1 MNKTM
6 QNRFGGVPTAHNG
19 NTKTRFFRKPIAM
32 LLLLA
37 ALVMAGGKAW
47 GADNVTWSS
56 GNTYGGNY
64 YGLSNHVII
73 KVSGT
78 VYINAPITV
87 SSPWT
92 NTFAIPSEYTVTVQP
107 ATTGGTCTIKRA
119 PNYTGEIFRII
130 NYDGSNA
137 PNGIIGDTYWGG
149 GHLIIKDGVTFDGE
163 NRANCSPFIH
173 VYLANYHVNNNN
185 YSGTCKIQ
193 GTSSNHVVFKDNTNS
208 AILNEWKLSQCD
220 YCDFINNSTATSS
233 GGAIGSPGL
242 MKVKHCSFNSNSCNG
257 NGGAI
262 YTNYSG
268 DLSTIESCSF
278 IGNHANVGGA
288 IFNSGKLK
296 ITGASNDSTT
306 FKKNYATH
314 ASFGSGAIYSATAG
328 VTDPLICEFC
338 QFGASSD
345 TPNSTSNRNY
355 APAGGA
361 MLSNYAK
368 IYNSSFYY
376 NQASSTQGGA
386 VHNGG
391 TMEFYD
397 CQFIGNYANTNG
409 GAIWNNGTIN
419 HLEDCVFYGNHA
431 TTNGGAIYNPSNKTL
446 SCTGCTFGDSSIP
459 GSANYA
465 NTGGAIYS
473 AGTSLSLDDCIFEGN
488 YTENRGRG
496 GGAVNNASGTM
507 TCTNNCEFNNN
518 AADYTGSAGNYGFGG
533 GILNDGTLSCT
544 DCSFVGNDAYVGGGI
559 CSYQKVVTTNCLF
572 QANNGAING
581 GGFYQNNSSTS
592 DPSTITSCEFDS
604 NTAKAGGG
612 IFSSGYLKIKEANGN
627 PTLIHDN
634 EILSGGTGGGG
645 IFTNGTIDME
655 GGQIYDNATNIPNGG
670 GVYVALLS
678 HAGDFRLKGTSAI
691 YSNSTTG
698 NGGGVYVTSGATFT
712 MSGSSNI
719 GTSGGNS
726 ATRGGGI
733 YSEGTVSING
743 GQIVNNSSSGSGGGV
758 FVNNG
763 ICSITGGTIGTS
775 GNANTAA
782 TNGGGMFIASNGTV
796 YIDGGDIEYNE
807 ASGDGGGVYQDGTLY
822 MEYEVH
828 IRNNTKSSAANNVY
842 LNTNKKITIDTD
854 GLYCGSSIGINN
866 ATNGLNVVTGPVAK
880 VQHAYR
886 NGFFFQDTNAYGV
899 FPSTTSVFAP
909 GSTNLYLANLSGSS
923 INTFPIASGATAGT
937 DYVGSAGGN
946 ITQVKTAK
954 GLAFLAMDVFNGN
967 TYANKTVTLAN
978 DITFGN
984 SDNWE
989 PIGFRAFSSDDCN
1002 GNGTDHPFSGTFN
1015 GNGHIITNLHGD
1027 PGYRDYGLFGYVLN
1041 GTIQNVI
1048 IASGTGG
1055 QASENIGGLVGYQ
1068 NGGQI
1073 QYCQIILN
1081 SLTGISGATAAIGGI
1096 VGRLEGGKVHSCSAI
1111 PGTLTNG
1118 TNLGGLVGTV
1128 ATNGKLYNSYAN
1140 TNLAAYGNNSSGDIR
1155 NCYVRLISGSNVGT
1169 GTYIGTSASN
1179 TGTFTAV
1186 QTPYLYKHA
1195 DNKVTVGGA
1204 TTNLVDK
1211 LNSWVGSSSAY
1222 AHWSRTMASPIN
1234 GDYPILMM
1242 PGMTCVGTKSGSDV
1256 LNYGSSLNTMLGTHN
1271 ALGDN
1276 IYFWG
1281 TEGTVASPMT
1291 ASNTNANVYFAENA
1305 AIIHSGS
1312 ITKAHV
1318 GITVDNTNG
1327 SAGVHWHM
1335 FSPALSNAPLG
1346 INYTDNNDWSFS
1358 LGHPSGMPY
1367 YLFNQ
1372 KSESSATYGY
1382 FPSHEYGTTYPS
1394 SNASATSY
1402 YPDWDFY
1409 CYYEPEYHWINFK
1422 RNGNSHHHE
1431 DLDPSHPHI
1440 NYQATPTA
1448 TTNENESTLIK
1459 GKGYLVATAQPTLL
1473 EAKGTLNQGTFTI
1486 AVTKDSPTYR
1496 TGFNF
1501 LGNPYQSYFDFDK
1514 FADENKALWGGT
1526 KTNASYI
1533 ILDKDGYTYYAYSG
1547 SANLI
1552 TTSANR
1558 YLHPH
1563 QGFMIVATNAG
1574 TASFTNDMRS
1584 TTGADFRDEQ
1594 VNYPLVN
1601 LIVTEDDGN
1610 RDITTIELGR
1620 PEVGGAFKYYDLRI
1634 GKGCLYTHYEDQ
1646 DYAIAFTLPGI
1657 DQVGVRFE
1665 TDEDATY
1672 TMTWDM
1678 ENGEFSYLHL
1688 IDNITGSDIDCL
1700 QAREYRFSSKTTD
1713 FKSRF
1718 KLMFGYTGV
1727 EEQEDGPST
1736 GSGTFAFIMGN
1747 ELVVNCGPSTP
1758 STGSGTSGTATLQ
1771 MFDMT
1776 GRQVM
1781 STTVSG
1787 TQTTTMLPNVTA
1799 GVYVLRLSDRIN
1811 GTRTQKIVI
1820 E

>member
-1 MNKTM
+1 
-6 QNRFGGVPTAHNG
+6 
-19 NTKTRFFRKPIAM
+19 
-32 LLLLA
+32 
-37 ALVMAGGKAW
+37 
-47 GADNVTWSS
+47 
-56 GNTYGGNY
+56 
-64 YGLSNHVII
+64 
-73 KVSGT
+73 
-78 VYINAPITV
+78 
-87 SSPWT
+87 
-92 NTFAIPSEYTVTVQP
+92 
-107 ATTGGTCTIKRA
+107 
-119 PNYTGEIFRII
+119 
-130 NYDGSNA
+130 
-137 PNGIIGDTYWGG
+137 
-149 GHLIIKDGVTFDGE
+149 
-163 NRANCSPFIH
+163 
-173 VYLANYHVNNNN
+173 
-185 YSGTCKIQ
+185 
-193 GTSSNHVVFKDNTNS
+193 
-208 AILNEWKLSQCD
+208 
-220 YCDFINNSTATSS
+220 
-233 GGAIGSPGL
+233 
-242 MKVKHCSFNSNSCNG
+242 
-257 NGGAI
+257 
-262 YTNYSG
+262 
-268 DLSTIESCSF
+268 
-278 IGNHANVGGA
+278 
-288 IFNSGKLK
+288 
-296 ITGASNDSTT
+296 
-306 FKKNYATH
+306 
-314 ASFGSGAIYSATAG
+314 
-328 VTDPLICEFC
+328 
-338 QFGASSD
+338 
-345 TPNSTSNRNY
+345 
-355 APAGGA
+355 
-361 MLSNYAK
+361 
-368 IYNSSFYY
+368 
-376 NQASSTQGGA
+376 
-386 VHNGG
+386 
-391 TMEFYD
+391 
-397 CQFIGNYANTNG
+397 
-409 GAIWNNGTIN
+409 
-419 HLEDCVFYGNHA
+419 
-431 TTNGGAIYNPSNKTL
+431 
-446 SCTGCTFGDSSIP
+446 
-459 GSANYA
+459 
-465 NTGGAIYS
+465 
-473 AGTSLSLDDCIFEGN
+473 
-488 YTENRGRG
+488 
-496 GGAVNNASGTM
+496 
-507 TCTNNCEFNNN
+507 
-518 AADYTGSAGNYGFGG
+518 
-533 GILNDGTLSCT
+533 
-544 DCSFVGNDAYVGGGI
+544 
-559 CSYQKVVTTNCLF
+559 
-572 QANNGAING
+572 
-581 GGFYQNNSSTS
+581 
-592 DPSTITSCEFDS
+592 
-604 NTAKAGGG
+604 
-612 IFSSGYLKIKEANGN
+612 
-627 PTLIHDN
+627 
-634 EILSGGTGGGG
+634 
-645 IFTNGTIDME
+645 
-655 GGQIYDNATNIPNGG
+655 
-670 GVYVALLS
+670 
-678 HAGDFRLKGTSAI
+678 
-691 YSNSTTG
+691 
-698 NGGGVYVTSGATFT
+698 